1 MGTGILMNAA
11 ESHHSLTVIRKINKH
26 NTKYKNTNYREK
38 YKLMKNTGSANA
50 ARQGGTSGE
59 GKSSNQENASN
70 FLKRLVL
77 KMKNIVSL
85 RMRSLL
91 MLLYALLPYRRR
103 LVR

>member
-11 ESHHSLTVIRKINKH
+11 ESHHSLTVMKKINKH
-26 NTKYKNTNYREK
+26 NTKYKIQVTEK
-38 YKLMKNTGSANA
+38 IQLTMNTGSANA
-50 ARQGGTSGE
+50 AREGGTSGE

-77 KMKNIVSL
+77 KMKKIVSL